1 MKETELNGG
10 IYGLSI
16 RYAAIDTRDVLNIYE
31 YLMQKH
37 KLQSYLGLSNLYLL
51 Q

>member
-16 RYAAIDTRDVLNIYE
+16 HYAAIDTRDVLNIYE

-37 KLQSYLGLSNLYLL
+37 ELQSYLGLSNLYLL